1 MLPLLLAFAAAAV
14 SPHPGELKTFTDWT
28 VGCDNG
34 RACRA
39 SALIPEEWPEDAVTM
54 TVSRGAE
61 ADAPPVIGFA
71 MGEQAAAALGLDGKK
86 LPVRLTSRE
95 GTLEVDPRD
104 AAEAI
109 RLLRTA
115 PALQLLAA
123 DGKPAGTISLKG
135 ASAALLYMDDKQ
147 GRVDTVTALA
157 RPGGRTAVPAP
168 PALPKV
174 TAVQP
179 GAAPAP
185 KLSAAR
191 IAALRKQFGC
201 EVDEVGGPEAA
212 DISRIDPRHGL
223 LLLSCGA
230 GAYNYSSVPI
240 LIEEPGGA
248 VRTRI
253 APFDLEPRW
262 WDEQNPMLVNA
273 EWDPESRI
281 LGSFAKG
288 RGLGDC
294 GIGQHFA
301 WDGARFRLVEQFEMG
316 ECRGSVD
323 YITTWRA
330 EVVRP

>member
-1 MLPLLLAFAAAAV
+1 
-14 SPHPGELKTFTDWT
+14 
-28 VGCDNG
+28 
-34 RACRA
+34 
-39 SALIPEEWPEDAVTM
+39 
-54 TVSRGAE
+54 
-61 ADAPPVIGFA
+61 
-71 MGEQAAAALGLDGKK
+71 MGESAAAALGLEGKK
-86 LPVRLTSRE
+86 LAVRLVSND
-95 GTLEVDPRD
+95 GTLAVDPPD
-104 AAEAI
+104 AAEVI

-115 PALQLLAA
+115 PRIQLLTA

-135 ASAALLYMDDKQ
+135 ASAALLYMDDQQ

-157 RPGGRTAVPAP
+157 RRGAKTAVPP
-168 PALPKV
+168 PPELPKV

-191 IAALRKQFGC
+191 LAALRKQYGC
-201 EVDEVGGPEAA
+201 DVEEVGGPEAA
-212 DISRIDPRHGL
+212 DIARIDPRHSL

-240 LIEEPGGA
+240 LLEETGA
-248 VRTRI
+248 TIRTTT

-262 WDEQNPMLVNA
+262 WDEKNPMLVNA
-273 EWDPESRI
+273 EWDPEGRI
-281 LGSFAKG
+281 LASFAKG

-294 GIGQHFA
+294 GVGQTFA
-301 WDGARFRLVEQFEMG
+301 WDGGRFRLVEQIEMG
-316 ECRGSVD
+316 ECRGSLD